1 MEWEWDPLGFGL
13 LHIFPQKA
21 STLFHLLLHYSY
33 YQELEIIEDNLSIS
47 FILST
52 VCWALLSAIMTSA
65 NIPGLGW
72 STPVFQ
78 LGRGKTLSIPMTL
91 HAAARIKVRG
101 GFDMKGTRTGII
113 LLKGGDQMNQ
123 YDTDC
128 EALFR

>member
-1 MEWEWDPLGFGL
+1 M
-13 LHIFPQKA
+13 
-21 STLFHLLLHYSY
+21 
-33 YQELEIIEDNLSIS
+33 
-47 FILST
+47 
-52 VCWALLSAIMTSA
+52 CWALLSATMTSA